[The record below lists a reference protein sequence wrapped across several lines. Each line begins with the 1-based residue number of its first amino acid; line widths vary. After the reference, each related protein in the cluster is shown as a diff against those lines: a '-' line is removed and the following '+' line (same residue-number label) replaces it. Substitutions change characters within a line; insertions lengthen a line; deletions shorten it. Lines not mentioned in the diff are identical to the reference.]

1 MLILILIDVQY
12 SHNAVFSFEKDSN
25 RQNHSYLC
33 SDHPVKEFPP
43 PRAKFPIP
51 HHRGGGGFT
60 PNPTPCCYLKN
71 FDVRRNQFC
80 LRSLSIVDYSLIQK
94 TYLIFMN
101 I

>member
-33 SDHPVKEFPP
+33 SDHPVKELSPPQLNFRFPTT
-43 PRAKFPIP
+43 
-51 HHRGGGGFT
+51 GGERFT
-60 PNPTPCCYLKN
+60 PNLTPCCYLEN
-71 FDVRRNQFC
+71 SDVRRNQFC